1 MSAAASGADSV
12 IARLPKVRGTYQPRA
27 MLKDLT
33 WFRAGGPA
41 DVLFWPTDT
50 DDLATF
56 LRGVPDDV
64 PITIVGVGSNLLVR
78 DGGIEGVV
86 IRLGRGFSQVTPEG
100 ANRVRAGAAALD
112 VAVAKGALDAG
123 LSGLEFMR
131 GIPGTVGG
139 GLKMNAG
146 AYGREFKDVLV
157 EAVALDRR
165 GERVVYGNA
174 QMGFTYRH
182 SSAPADLVFVE
193 AVFEGAPGEKAAIET
208 RMNEITEA
216 RSATQPIKS
225 RTGGSTFKNPP
236 GHKAWQLIDQAG
248 CRGLRRGDAEVSTL
262 HCNFLINHG
271 AATGDDIEAL
281 GEEVRAKVKAASGVE
296 LEWEIKR
303 IGRFGGQS

>member
-1 MSAAASGADSV
+1 MSAAGSRADSV
-12 IARLPKVRGTYQPRA
+12 IARLPKARGRYQPLA

-41 DVLFWPTDT
+41 DVLYWPADA
-50 DDLATF
+50 DDLAAF
-56 LRGVPDDV
+56 LRDTPRDL
-64 PITIVGVGSNLLVR
+64 PITVVGVGSNLLVR

-86 IRLGRGFSQVTPEG
+86 IRLGRGFAHVTAEPS
-100 ANRVRAGAAALD
+100 NRIRAGAAALD

-123 LSGLEFMR
+123 LTELEFMR
-131 GIPGTVGG
+131 GIPGTIGG
-139 GLKMNAG
+139 GLRMNAG
-146 AYGREFKDVLV
+146 AYGREFKDTLV
-157 EAVALDRR
+157 EAIAINRR
-165 GERVVYGNA
+165 GERVTFSNA

-182 SSAPADLVFVE
+182 SGAPEDVIFID
-193 AVFEGAPGEKAAIET
+193 AVFEGSPGERSAIEA

-236 GHKAWQLIDQAG
+236 GHKAWQLIDLAG

-271 AATGDDIEAL
+271 AATGDQIEDL
-281 GEEVRAKVKAASGVE
+281 GEEVRA
-296 LEWEIKR
+296 
-303 IGRFGGQS
+303 

>member
-1 MSAAASGADSV
+1 MNAAASRAESV
-12 IARLPKVRGTYQPRA
+12 IARLPKVRGTYQPQA
-27 MLKDLT
+27 LLKDLT

-41 DVLFWPTDT
+41 DVLYWPTDS
-50 DDLATF
+50 DDLAVF
-56 LRGVPDDV
+56 LSGTPSDI
-64 PITIVGVGSNLLVR
+64 PIFVVGVGSNLLVR

-86 IRLGRGFSQVTPEG
+86 IRLGRGFAQVKSEE
-100 ANRVRAGAAALD
+100 ASRVRAGAAALD

-139 GLKMNAG
+139 GLRMNAG
-146 AYGREFKDVLV
+146 AYGREFKDALV
-157 EAVALDRR
+157 EAVGLNRG
-165 GERVVYGNA
+165 GERVTFSNA

-182 SSAPADLVFVE
+182 SNAPENVFFVE
-193 AVFEGAPGEKAAIET
+193 ALFQGAPGDRAAIEA

-248 CRGLRRGDAEVSTL
+248 CRGLRHGDAEVSTL

-271 AATGDDIEAL
+271 AATGDQIEDL
-281 GEEVRAKVKAASGVE
+281 GEEVRAKVKANSGVE

-303 IGRFGGQS
+303 IGKRGG

>member
-1 MSAAASGADSV
+1 MSEGASRADSAT
-12 IARLPKVRGTYQPRA
+12 ARLPKVRGTYQPRA

-41 DVLFWPTDT
+41 DVLYWPADA

-56 LRGVPDDV
+56 LRRTPSDI
-64 PITIVGVGSNLLVR
+64 PITVVGVGSNLLVR

-86 IRLGRGFSQVTPEG
+86 IRLGRGFAQIKAEQTH
-100 ANRVRAGAAALD
+100 RVRAGAAALD

-139 GLKMNAG
+139 GLRMNAG
-146 AYGREFKDVLV
+146 AYGREFKDALV
-157 EAVALDRR
+157 EAIALDRH
-165 GERVVYGNA
+165 GERVTFSNA

-182 SSAPADLVFVE
+182 SSAPEDVFFVE
-193 AVFEGAPGEKAAIET
+193 AVFQGAPEERAVIEA

-271 AATGDDIEAL
+271 AATGDQIEDL
-281 GEEVRAKVKAASGVE
+281 GEEVRAKVKANSGVE

-303 IGRFGGQS
+303 IGKRGG